1 MLYQI
6 GIVLIIVVAAIMLSK
21 KLSQKDELIF
31 EDEMDKDE
39 LKKIDAEKNKGPKT
53 PSRDL

>member
-6 GIVLIIVVAAIMLSK
+6 GIILIIVVAAIILSK
-21 KLSQKDELIF
+21 KLNQKDELIF

-39 LKKIDAEKNKGPKT
+39 LKKIDDEIN
-53 PSRDL
+53 

>member
-6 GIVLIIVVAAIMLSK
+6 GIVLIIVIAAIMLSK

-39 LKKIDAEKNKGPKT
+39 LKKIDDEIN
-53 PSRDL
+53 

>member
-39 LKKIDAEKNKGPKT
+39 LKKIEDEIN
-53 PSRDL
+53 

>member
-6 GIVLIIVVAAIMLSK
+6 GIVLIIVVAAIILSK
-21 KLSQKDELIF
+21 KLNQKDELIF

-39 LKKIDAEKNKGPKT
+39 LKKIDDEIN
-53 PSRDL
+53 

>member
-39 LKKIDAEKNKGPKT
+39 LKKIDDEIN
-53 PSRDL
+53 

>member
-6 GIVLIIVVAAIMLSK
+6 GIVLIIVVAAIIFSK

-31 EDEMDKDE
+31 EDEKDKDE
-39 LKKIDAEKNKGPKT
+39 LKKIDDEIN
-53 PSRDL
+53 

>member
-6 GIVLIIVVAAIMLSK
+6 GIVFIIVVAAIMLSK
-21 KLSQKDELIF
+21 KLTQKDELIF

-39 LKKIDAEKNKGPKT
+39 LKKIDNEIN
-53 PSRDL
+53 